1 MAKIILCIDGT
12 ANEIGARET
21 NVLKLYKALDKFS
34 IARATWHLLAADRVA
49 WRQTLRDGF
58 PPLQFRRPRP
68 APLPPPIALTRPRR
82 ASTATANYTAADYNP
97 STVYYNHY

>member
-1 MAKIILCIDGT
+1 MTYGRT
-12 ANEIGARET
+12 
-21 NVLKLYKALDKFS
+21 LYKALDKFS

-68 APLPPPIALTRPRR
+68 APLPPPIALTRKKR
-82 ASTATANYTAADYNP
+82 AAAYSVNYTAVNYNP
-97 STVYYNHY
+97 GAVKL